1 MKPSIPISLTASL
14 LFFCAL
20 PFNAGA
26 FPGPAIA
33 SHRPTVANLLPAPRC
48 HTDTIPPVPKA
59 QPFLT
64 TLISVSPIALRIL
77 NDSGL
82 HDYANIVLDWEL
94 RANGLVRQKGSLGN
108 LPIPPNRPAII
119 RLPVRIPPATGEELF
134 LGLHYRY
141 RNIRTAGHAATT
153 TPHPPATP
161 GRTLA
166 SEQLQLKPW
175 TGNQIPVKPAGDLS
189 FTDSNGLFTILSPIA
204 LLRFDKQTGWLQS
217 YEIRDHR
224 LVEDSPGLRSRFWLE
239 PADPGYA
246 GDSAAVSSSW
256 REAGRAPHLQL
267 FSTSTGSQLVIVRAE
282 YTLPETSSLL
292 HLSYTINAA
301 GEMQVG
307 QSMEAD
313 STKQG
318 ESLPCFGMYW
328 LLPAG
333 FDSVTVYGG
342 AVTPFRETNA
352 YTTRTYSG
360 VRWCTITGPDGK
372 GLRFTADST
381 LLTINTRSSNP
392 RLFIDNPSLPY
403 HLPYGNYHYTY
414 KVSPVLPT
422 EITKPGK

>member
-14 LFFCAL
+14 LFFCAQ
-20 PFNAGA
+20 
-26 FPGPAIA
+26 AIA
-33 SHRPTVANLLPAPRC
+33 
-48 HTDTIPPVPKA
+48 DTIPAVPKP
-59 QPFLT
+59 QPLLT
-64 TLISVSPIALRIL
+64 TLISVSPLALRIL

-82 HDYANIVLDWEL
+82 HDYANIVLDWEI

-108 LPIPPNRPAII
+108 LPIPPNHPAII

-141 RNIRTAGHAATT
+141 RNKKPVADQ
-153 TPHPPATP
+153 
-161 GRTLA
+161 
-166 SEQLQLKPW
+166 QLLLKPW
-175 TGNQIPVKPAGDLS
+175 TGNQILVKPTGDLS

-217 YEIRDHR
+217 YEIRDRH

-246 GDSAAVSSSW
+246 VDSAAVSSSW
-256 REAGRAPHLQL
+256 KEAGRAPHLQL

-282 YTLPETSSLL
+282 YTLPETSCLL

-333 FDSVTVYGG
+333 FDSVAVYGG
-342 AVTPFRETNA
+342 AATPFRETNA

-403 HLPYGNYHYTY
+403 HLPYGNYRYTY